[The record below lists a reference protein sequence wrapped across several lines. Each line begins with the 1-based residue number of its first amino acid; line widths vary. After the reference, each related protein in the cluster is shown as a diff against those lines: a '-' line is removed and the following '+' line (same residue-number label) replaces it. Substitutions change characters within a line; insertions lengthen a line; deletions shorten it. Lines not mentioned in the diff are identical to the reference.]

1 MNSPVC
7 ICSADRVCG
16 SAATMTPVRIVPMS
30 CAGDLVS
37 FVSRRAECLA
47 AAGVGPSH
55 PQVLPGARPGLTRK
69 NGGLSGERRALITGA
84 MTPRLEGRS
93 MARARNLVRVAG
105 SARGGG

>member
-47 AAGVGPSH
+47 AAGLVPVTHRALASA
-55 PQVLPGARPGLTRK
+55 VSGAVRVPAVHGKRK
-69 NGGLSGERRALITGA
+69 LSGRIRPSRFVSTRPTSL
-84 MTPRLEGRS
+84 
-93 MARARNLVRVAG
+93 MAQ
-105 SARGGG
+105 